1 MAKQSFDAHR
11 ELAYLEDRHRHLKQQ
26 VANLDRRA
34 ILTPDEQRTAVDLKK
49 QKLATKDAISA
60 IRARYSD

>member
-11 ELAYLEDRHRHLKQQ
+11 ELAYLEDRHRSLKQQ
-26 VANLDRRA
+26 VATLDRRA
-34 ILTPDEQRTAVDLKK
+34 ILTPDEQRAAIDLKK

-60 IRARYSD
+60 LKARYPD

>member
-11 ELAYLEDRHRHLKQQ
+11 ELTYLEDRHRSLKQQ
-26 VANLDRRA
+26 VAHLDRRA
-34 ILTPDEQRTAVDLKK
+34 ILTPDEQRAAIELKK

-60 IRARYSD
+60 LRARYSD